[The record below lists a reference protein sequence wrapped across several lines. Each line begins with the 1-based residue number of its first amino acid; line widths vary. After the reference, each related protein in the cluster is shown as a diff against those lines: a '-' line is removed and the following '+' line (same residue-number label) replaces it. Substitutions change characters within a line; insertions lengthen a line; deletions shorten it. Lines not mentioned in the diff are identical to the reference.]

1 VGSPCWWLV
10 DLATYKKYLHRACGN
25 SFSLRYLESGKRGRR
40 DLPYTLC
47 RLSRQQTAGRGSR
60 VLPTY
65 RLLYV
70 REGVAVGGIIR

>member
-10 DLATYKKYLHRACGN
+10 DLATYKKYLDRACGN
-25 SFSLRYLESGKRGRR
+25 SFSTVPREWEDGR

>member
-25 SFSLRYLESGKRGRR
+25 SFSTVPREWEDGR

-47 RLSRQQTAGRGSR
+47 RLSTQQTAEAAEFYPHIDYCMSERG
-60 VLPTY
+60 
-65 RLLYV
+65 
-70 REGVAVGGIIR
+70 